1 MLKNI
6 FNIFRSTP
14 TLRSFSQNA
23 IPSIKKTFEK
33 EENNN
38 SKAKYTNSSTTS
50 NSLLLMA
57 SVALFLQKYKEAKCF
72 FGRKAS
78 KDDLDSFISC
88 SQYPANNPIEDRY
101 AYGKLSSVDG
111 FAAGVF
117 DGHGGWQVCK
127 LISGIRIQINYTSI
141 RRGIREDET

>member
-6 FNIFRSTP
+6 TNLIKSSSI
-14 TLRSFSQNA
+14 LRSFGQNA
-23 IPSIKKTFEK
+23 VPSIKKTFDK
-33 EENNN
+33 EEESNNKQNYTKTNTAAN
-38 SKAKYTNSSTTS
+38 SM
-50 NSLLLMA
+50 LLMA
-57 SVALFLQKYKEAKCF
+57 SFAIFMKKYKEARCF

-78 KDDLDSFISC
+78 KDDLDSIMGC

-117 DGHGGWQVCK
+117 DGHGGWQVCE
-127 LISGIRIQINYTSI
+127 LTS
-141 RRGIREDET
+141 RVCVQVDHSSA